1 VVCPAIEK
9 NEEYVMR
16 NVVDIY
22 QGMQSLLGKKY
33 NIALLHGK
41 MHQEEKEAIM
51 NDFVAG
57 KIHFLISTTVIE
69 VGVDVKNANIM
80 VIYDAH
86 RFGMSQIH
94 QLRGRVGRGDQKGYC
109 FLLSDSKDE
118 DSIKRLELCASTS
131 DGFQISQYDLQLRG
145 PGDLLGTRQ
154 SGVPGF
160 LLGDIVSDGNI
171 LEVARKDA
179 QEILEN
185 IHDIAYLH
193 IKKDLDMLLSQG
205 AFID

>member
-1 VVCPAIEK
+1 
-9 NEEYVMR
+9 MR
-16 NVVDIY
+16 
-22 QGMQSLLGKKY
+22 
-33 NIALLHGK
+33 
-41 MHQEEKEAIM
+41 
-51 NDFVAG
+51 
-57 KIHFLISTTVIE
+57 
-69 VGVDVKNANIM
+69 
-80 VIYDAH
+80 
-86 RFGMSQIH
+86 
-94 QLRGRVGRGDQKGYC
+94 
-109 FLLSDSKDE
+109 
-118 DSIKRLELCASTS
+118 
-131 DGFQISQYDLQLRG
+131 DGA
-145 PGDLLGTRQ
+145 GDLLGTRQ